1 MDMNESEYYW
11 VFIPSK
17 VDSLHNYKVS
27 IQLKITKSY
36 IKLYQEI
43 VLARISFSQCELSA
57 CQKVPLSDGRAF
69 GPLSGLRIVA
79 EFPTHSPRALTQNRA
94 KSARDAN
101 DSSTNPLGPWAF
113 FTVYRSCAISIQNFV
128 QLVHSL
134 PEWSSV
140 EGSGRSGFAIAT
152 HLRFKRQ
159 QQQTTKKSTQK
170 QGGKQSEKNRA
181 RGRGKSVE
189 HEQSNTIVK

>member
-1 MDMNESEYYW
+1 MK
-11 VFIPSK
+11 F
-17 VDSLHNYKVS
+17 VS
-27 IQLKITKSY
+27 F
-36 IKLYQEI
+36 KLTSARGSRSSAQPA
-43 VLARISFSQCELSA
+43 VLARFIFVSVFCLS
-57 CQKVPLSDGRAF
+57 
-69 GPLSGLRIVA
+69 
-79 EFPTHSPRALTQNRA
+79 PTHSSRALTQNRA